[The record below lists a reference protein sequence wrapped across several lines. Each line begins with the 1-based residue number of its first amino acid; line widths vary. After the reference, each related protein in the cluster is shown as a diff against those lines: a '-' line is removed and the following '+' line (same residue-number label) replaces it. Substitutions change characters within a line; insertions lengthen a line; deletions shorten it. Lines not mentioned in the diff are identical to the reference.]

1 MAKKTFQQ
9 ELKETIVDRV
19 DPKLSRKE
27 VLEDIFKTYVAKMME
42 ANVMANKNRME
53 AGYMHMIKTYM
64 INEFRGAELSE
75 HQMSEEW
82 YSNLFDSTI
91 REILNSASAG
101 REENSV
107 TQTQEII
114 KNPNAM
120 RQTKSGLWVP
130 R

>member
-1 MAKKTFQQ
+1 MAKKTFRE
-9 ELKETIVDRV
+9 ELKETIVNRIATN
-19 DPKLSRKE
+19 LSRADI
-27 VLEDIFKTYVAKMME
+27 LEDIFKTYTAKMME
-42 ANVMANKNRME
+42 SNVLANKNRME
-53 AGYMHMIKTYM
+53 AGYLHMIKSYM
-64 INEFRGAELSE
+64 INEFRGADLAEY
-75 HQMSEEW
+75 QMSEEW
-82 YSNLFDSTI
+82 YSKLFDSTV
-91 REILNSASAG
+91 REILNGSSAG